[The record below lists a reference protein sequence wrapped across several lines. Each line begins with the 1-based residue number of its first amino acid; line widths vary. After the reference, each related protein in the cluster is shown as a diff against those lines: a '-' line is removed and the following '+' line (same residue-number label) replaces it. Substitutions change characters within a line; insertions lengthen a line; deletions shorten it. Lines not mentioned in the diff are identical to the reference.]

1 MSCNSMGAR
10 SCEAARWHVAAWPS
24 EAAGAEPESLA
35 EEWWWSWRE
44 LNPRPQAFNEQ
55 FYMFSDLFWFS
66 PDGSR
71 SRTLSVQPAPYFLA
85 LPQGTRSGASQC
97 R

>member
-1 MSCNSMGAR
+1 MKKA
-10 SCEAARWHVAAWPS
+10 VPL
-24 EAAGAEPESLA
+24 AGDGLA
-35 EEWWWSWRE
+35 LWWWSWRE

-55 FYMFSDLFWFS
+55 FYMLSDLFWIS
-66 PDGSR
+66 PNGSR

-85 LPQGTRSGASQC
+85 LPQGTRRGASQC